1 MVGYRN
7 VAYDPR
13 QELIRL
19 FTWDKAGNRIAID
32 STYRPYIFL
41 ESNNSRDAVSI
52 FKTNLKKKTFKNQ
65 FEKSKYLRESGITRV
80 FENLSP
86 AQQFLIDNF
95 WKENESTEFSQ
106 FPMKIQFLD
115 IETYSVDD
123 FPNIETANHTI
134 NIITIYDSLLGKFIT
149 WGLKPYAK
157 IAADQKYIHCKS
169 EKELLLKFIA
179 FIEHDY
185 PDVIMGWNS
194 VLFDLP
200 YLVNRI
206 RVLFD
211 EETVCRLSPMKR
223 VYSRSLKGQF
233 GKEQIR
239 WYIDG
244 ISCLDYLDIYKRF
257 CMSLRENYKL
267 DSIARLELGESKV
280 DFGNTNLSSL
290 ADTDWETF
298 VDYNIQDVRLLVK
311 LEDKLQY
318 FQLLRMLSYTGLT
331 TMEAAMG
338 SMSVIIGAC
347 AIRARYRDQKIPT
360 FIRGEDDGKQN
371 EGAYVGDPKRGFQ
384 KYVVSF
390 DANSLYPSVMITLNL
405 SPETKMGVIESQTE
419 KEVIIKEVNG
429 RTVTIPINK
438 FSKLVQSE
446 KLALSKARVLFS
458 QKTKG
463 IIPEMVDQYYKLR
476 VQVRKDHKKAK
487 RMLSTL
493 TKDDANY
500 QKTKDEMSVLNIK
513 QHTIKIF
520 INTVYGALG
529 NKVFPLGDDDLAR
542 SITLTGQAVIKQ
554 GNKILADYI
563 KDKTGI
569 SEEELEKNTPIIYND
584 TDSSYISLEQ
594 LVDKAKLP
602 FYDNKSK
609 VSQEFYN
616 TVQDIEN
623 YLNEKI
629 KIWCAA
635 SLNSADSRITFKRE
649 AICDVGLFLQKK
661 RYVLHVLDE
670 EGIPCNK
677 FKYTGVEIA
686 RTTMPEPIKPHAKKI
701 VQTMLLTQ
709 DQQRTNEVITDTYE
723 VFKKLPIS
731 DISFVTGLK
740 GYEKYAPRCDGFKT
754 VKSMPVHVKAAYHYN
769 NLLKT
774 FNIDKKYEKIGS
786 GDKIRYFY
794 VKQPNRYGINAIAYK
809 YYYPEEFNS
818 IFQPDSELMFE
829 KIIYSAVERF
839 YEAVNW
845 TPRKPGEATQ
855 CDLFDLLSI
864 DSK

>member
-7 VAYDPR
+7 IAYDPR

-19 FTWDKAGNRIAID
+19 FTWDTAGNRIAID

-41 ESNNSRDAVSI
+41 ESNNARDAVSI

-106 FPMKIQFLD
+106 HPLKIQFLD

-134 NIITIYDSLLGKFIT
+134 NIITIYDSLLNKFIS
-149 WGLKPYAK
+149 WGLKPYTKTAT
-157 IAADQKYIHCKS
+157 DQKYIHCKT

-179 FIEHDY
+179 FIEQDY

-200 YLVNRI
+200 YVVNRI
-206 RVLFD
+206 RALFD
-211 EETVCRLSPMKR
+211 EETVNRLSPMKR
-223 VYSRSLKGQF
+223 VYSRTLRGQF

-267 DSIARLELGESKV
+267 DSIAKLELGESKI
-280 DFGNTNLSSL
+280 DYGGTNLSGL
-290 ADTDWETF
+290 ADTDWEKF

-331 TMEAAMG
+331 SMEAAMG

-360 FIRGEDDGKQN
+360 FIRGDDDGKQN
-371 EGAYVGDPKRGFQ
+371 EGAYVGEPKRGFQ

-405 SPETKMGVIESQTE
+405 SPETKMGVIESQNE
-419 KEVIIKEVNG
+419 KEVTIREVNG
-429 RTVTIPINK
+429 KTVTIPIAK

-446 KLALSKARVLFS
+446 KLALSKAKVLFS

-476 VQVRKDHKKAK
+476 VQVRKDHKKVK
-487 RMLSTL
+487 RALTTL
-493 TKDDANY
+493 AKDDPTY

-554 GNKILADYI
+554 GNKILTEYI
-563 KDKTGI
+563 KQKTGLTD
-569 SEEELEKNTPIIYND
+569 SELEKHTPIIYND
-584 TDSSYISLEQ
+584 TDSSYISLEH
-594 LVDKAKLP
+594 LVEKAGLS
-602 FYDNKSK
+602 FYDNKHK
-609 VSQEFYN
+609 VSSDFYT

-623 YLNEKI
+623 YLNQEISK
-629 KIWCAA
+629 WCIS
-635 SLNSADSRITFKRE
+635 SLNSIDSRITFKRE

-670 EGIPCNK
+670 EGIPCDK

-686 RTTMPEPIKPHAKKI
+686 RTTMPEPIKPLAKKI
-701 VQTMLLTQ
+701 VQTMLTTQ
-709 DQQRTNEVITDTYE
+709 DQQKTNEVITETYE
-723 VFKKLPIS
+723 VFKKLSIS
-731 DISFVTGLK
+731 DISFVTGLR
-740 GYEKYAPRCDGFKT
+740 GYEKYAPRCEGFKT

-774 FNIDKKYEKIGS
+774 FGIDKKYEQIAS

-818 IFQPDSELMFE
+818 VFQPDSELMFE

-845 TPRKPGEATQ
+845 SPRKPGEATQ

-864 DSK
+864 ENK